1 MKKKGLATSVLSLV
15 LAGSIAFPSFA
26 SADYHEYSRVEIV
39 GEKSTTSA
47 FNVSPGYGYLKLW
60 FKNNGESTVTITV
73 KNVDTGKKYFTYDL
87 PKGKQYTWRSVLEW
101 PGKGV
106 GAGNYTI
113 TYRDGNKGKVNV
125 EFAGFSSNDEDE
137 GRRG

>member
-1 MKKKGLATSVLSLV
+1 M
-15 LAGSIAFPSFA
+15 
-26 SADYHEYSRVEIV
+26 YN
-39 GEKSTTSA
+39 SA

-73 KNVDTGKKYFTYDL
+73 KNVNTGKKYFTYDL
-87 PKGKQYTWRSVLEW
+87 RKGKQYIWRSVLEW
-101 PGKGV
+101 KGGAV
-106 GAGNYTI
+106 GAGDYSI
-113 TYRDGNKGKVNV
+113 TYRDGNKEKVNV

>member
-1 MKKKGLATSVLSLV
+1 MKKKRLVMSVLSLA
-15 LAGSIAFPSFA
+15 LAASVVFPSFA
-26 SADYHEYSRVEIV
+26 SADYHEYSSVKIT

-73 KNVDTGKKYFTYDL
+73 KNVNTGKKYFTYDL
-87 PKGKQYTWRSVLEW
+87 PKGKSYTWRSVLEW
-101 PGKGV
+101 PGGAV
-106 GAGNYTI
+106 GAGNYSI

-125 EFAGFSSNDEDE
+125 EFSGFSSNDEDE